1 MVPSMCH
8 KCQRIVISNS
18 IYEAILE
25 EKLDNKSHKRR
36 KFCFPGRKKDCDVGR
51 SDPERNP
58 ERF

>member
-1 MVPSMCH
+1 MCH

-25 EKLDNKSHKRR
+25 EKLDNKSQKRR